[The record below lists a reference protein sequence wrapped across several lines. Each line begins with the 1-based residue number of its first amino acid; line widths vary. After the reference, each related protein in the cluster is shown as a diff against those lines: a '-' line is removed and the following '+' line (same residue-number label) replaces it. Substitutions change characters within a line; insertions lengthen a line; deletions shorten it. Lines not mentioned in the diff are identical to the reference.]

1 MADDKLPFLRG
12 RIEGAQPFTSARGG
26 GGAPP
31 PQLQRDPV
39 AQRAALVAQLD
50 QLAATVESRATQSR
64 DPEATREIIAVLPEP
79 GHRLAAESLGDAR
92 TDVRIVGDDI
102 DSGVV
107 LIDAP
112 SAELAA
118 LRQKLDHYA
127 DTTNLRP
134 SGQPRNADLVA
145 PVREIRHASVEDLGL
160 DLLKALGDGAPH
172 WVELCCR
179 GGVYDPPSTAVSRR
193 EITRQ
198 IQRIAPDRPIAAEFN
213 ATGRVIFYAKLSLVE
228 LRELVAATDCV
239 HEIAIAE
246 AKIRDW
252 LLVEYDTDDL
262 RGHALAPPPPN
273 AASAVLLDTGV
284 ASQHPLLAAAILSAD
299 TVVPGVT
306 SGADIDGHG
315 TQMAGIALYADTVGA
330 SVQSRAAQASH
341 WIQSVKII
349 TSASTSSD
357 GSERATWPP
366 MTVRA
371 VAIAE
376 THARATRRVF
386 AMAVTAQMD
395 PLVPTS
401 WSQAI
406 DQLAYNDGRGRVIC
420 IAAGNTDCTDV
431 GFLAGYPQLNLV
443 QSIQDPSQAWNAL
456 TIGAFTMRAQ
466 MPPDDQYKGYV
477 PIAPVGGISPHSSSK
492 PLSATRV
499 PNKPYV
505 VFEGGNVAFDG
516 ALPDSTVPT
525 LTSLTT
531 GHRPNRPLT
540 SIWATSEATARAA
553 HLGASIWTE
562 NPELRPET
570 VRGLIVHSASWT
582 DEMEQQFESLDDRLR
597 ICGFGAP
604 DPEVAAWCV
613 RERATVIIE
622 DSMPNAMMVERPRK
636 NPPKRPTTPATKAA
650 PEQIAKFFRLPVD
663 DDALLNHAG
672 DVELRVTLSYLA
684 EVQTQRRRAF
694 RGLDLRWDMQGPQE
708 KEEAFRWRVNKRVRE
723 GTTEKHKSKS
733 FKWDIGPDRRE
744 SGTVQTDRW
753 TGRAALLAGSKL
765 IAVMPVKGWWSGYV
779 GMQTKELPFSLIVTV
794 RAAGLDI
801 YNIIEIGLTPPITV
815 PV

>member
-1 MADDKLPFLRG
+1 MADEKLPFLRG
-12 RIEGAQPFTSARGG
+12 RIEGAQPFTTTRGG
-26 GGAPP
+26 RGAAPVLP
-31 PQLQRDPV
+31 QRDPV
-39 AQRAALVAQLD
+39 ARRALLVAQLD
-50 QLAATVESRATQSR
+50 QLAATVEGRATQAR

-79 GHRLAAESLGDAR
+79 GHRLAADSLGDAR
-92 TDVRIVGDDI
+92 TDVRIVGVDL

-107 LIDAP
+107 LLDAP
-112 SAELAA
+112 NAELAA
-118 LRQKLDHYA
+118 LRQKLDQYA

-134 SGQPRNADLVA
+134 SGHPRNADLVA

-160 DLLKALGDGAPH
+160 NLVQALGDRAAH

-179 GGVYDPPSTAVSRR
+179 GGVYDLPATAVSRR
-193 EITRQ
+193 EVTRQ
-198 IQRIAPDRPIAAEFN
+198 LQRISPDRTVAAEFN
-213 ATGRVIFYAKLSLVE
+213 ATGQVVFYAKLSLVE

-262 RGHALAPPPPN
+262 SGHVLEPPPAN

-306 SGADIDGHG
+306 SGVDIDGHG
-315 TQMAGIALYADTVGA
+315 TQMAGIALYADEVGA
-330 SVQSRAAQASH
+330 SVQNRTSQASH

-376 THARATRRVF
+376 SHVRVTRRVF

-406 DQLAYNDGRGRVIC
+406 DQLAYNDGHGRVIC
-420 IAAGNTDCTDV
+420 VAAGNTDCTDV

-443 QSIQDPSQAWNAL
+443 QSIHDPSQAWNAL
-456 TIGAFTMRAQ
+456 TIGAYTMRAL
-466 MPPDDQYKGYV
+466 MPPDDQYKGYA
-477 PIAPVGGISPHSSSK
+477 PIARAGGISPHSSSK

-499 PNKPYV
+499 PNKPDV

-516 ALPDSTVPT
+516 TLPDSTVPT

-531 GHRPNRPLT
+531 GHRTNRPLT

-553 HLGASIWTE
+553 HLGASIWTS

-582 DEMEQQFESLDDRLR
+582 EEMEEQFESLDDRLR
-597 ICGFGAP
+597 ICGFGTP

-613 RERATVIIE
+613 RERATVVIE
-622 DSMPNAMMVERPRK
+622 DSMPNAVMVERPRK
-636 NPPKRPTTPATKAA
+636 NLPKRSTTPATKAA
-650 PEQIAKFFRLPVD
+650 PEQIAKFFRLPVGE
-663 DDALLNHAG
+663 DALLNHAG

-708 KEEAFRWRVNKRVRE
+708 KEEAFRWRVNKRVRD
-723 GTTEKHKSKS
+723 GTTAKHKSKS
-733 FKWDIGPDRRE
+733 FKWDIGPERRE
-744 SGTVQTDRW
+744 SGTVQSDRW
-753 TGRAALLAGSKL
+753 TGRAVLLAGSKL
-765 IAVMPVKGWWSGYV
+765 IAVMPVKGWWSDYV
-779 GMQTKELPFSLIVTV
+779 GLTTKELPFSLIVTV
-794 RAAGLDI
+794 RAVGLDI
-801 YNIIEIGLTPPITV
+801 YNVIEVGLMPTLEV
-815 PV
+815 SV